1 MRLVVFNEDAI
12 DDQDVYKATFFA
24 EPSED
29 GQLYQTSGYMLEN
42 VNTGQVLIDST
53 AFAATSKSVDGVG
66 FFMEFENDAEV
77 EVIPERTGYVGTSDG
92 ENAFSLDPRTLDD
105 ATSNWVADVQEGT
118 SEDYAASPFD
128 YELRWVSPDDS
139 LYQPPRFRIGA
150 FLREEIPVFAVNTTT
165 NRLADLLIE
174 DLNDNGTFDVADALI
189 LNEEVDGER
198 LFRYRIDFRVP
209 SDAPSDPPQAGDR
222 LRISV
227 ERPFATGDFFQFTV
241 RSSSFDEEVARNE
254 LDDVKVVPNPYIA
267 SAKWERASPQ
277 ITGRGE
283 RKIYFTH
290 LPAQCTVRIF
300 NLRGELIRELEHDGM
315 LDDGQL
321 SWNLRTEGNQDVAF
335 GMYIYHIDAPGIGEK
350 TGKFAIIK

>member
-1 MRLVVFNEDAI
+1 
-12 DDQDVYKATFFA
+12 
-24 EPSED
+24 
-29 GQLYQTSGYMLEN
+29 
-42 VNTGQVLIDST
+42 
-53 AFAATSKSVDGVG
+53 
-66 FFMEFENDAEV
+66 MEFDNDDEV

-92 ENAFSLDPRTLDD
+92 ENAFSLDPRTLDA
-105 ATSNWVADVQEGT
+105 ATSNWVADVQAGIT
-118 SEDYAASPFD
+118 DDYAASPFD
-128 YELRWVSPDDS
+128 YELRWVSPNDS
-139 LYQPPRFRIGA
+139 LYRPPRFRIGD
-150 FLREEIPVFAVNTTT
+150 FLREEIPIFAVNATT

-174 DLNDNGTFDVADALI
+174 DLNDNGTFDAADALI
-189 LNEEVDGER
+189 INEEVDGER
-198 LFRYRIDFRVP
+198 LFRYRVDFRVP
-209 SDAPSDPPQAGDR
+209 SGASSSPPQAGDR

-290 LPAQCTVRIF
+290 LPARCTVRIF
-300 NLRGELIRELEHDGM
+300 NLRGELIRELQHDGL

-321 SWNLRTEGNQDVAF
+321 SWDMRTEGNQDVAF
-335 GMYIYHIDAPGIGEK
+335 GMYIYHVDAPGIGET